1 MEIEVVVVR
10 WRDAV
15 RISRWIAKSEAEGE
29 RLRLIHSVGLLLSA
43 DENEIKLDE
52 LLGKVAWALEV

>member
-1 MEIEVVVVR
+1 MEIEVVVLR

-29 RLRLIHSVGLLLSA
+29 RLRLIHSVGRPWLA
-43 DENEIKLDE
+43 GFTE
-52 LLGKVAWALEV
+52 GKEPPNG